1 MTARTTNL
9 KQEAIDNIVGVAL
22 SRLSGAKAE
31 TGIAFLRHYYDDIA
45 AEDITGVD
53 PEDLYG
59 AALSLWQFGAK
70 HKPGEAKV
78 RAFNPRDET
87 HGWHSPHTVVE
98 IVHDDMPFLV
108 DSVTMELNRRN
119 LTVHLVVHPQISA
132 ERDAGGK
139 AAALRP
145 RGNGAK
151 GAVNESFMHIEID
164 EQTSSRTLKDIEQG
178 LEGVLA
184 DVRASVASW
193 RTMRDRAAALVDE
206 FKKSP
211 PAGLPRL
218 QADETIAFLRWL
230 LDDHYT
236 FLGFREMKLE
246 GRGTDARITV
256 LPESCVGML
265 RDPEV
270 SVFRGLRKLGRLP
283 GDVQDYLREPTMVV
297 MAKTNRRSTVH
308 RPVHMDAVA
317 IKKFNK
323 KGEVVGI
330 RLFVGLFSSA
340 AYSQSPREIPLLR
353 RKVQDVM
360 ALAGYDEKSHAGKAL
375 LHTLDTFPRDELF
388 QFQTDELSEISRGIV
403 QLQERQRIA
412 LFLRR
417 DPFERFISAYVYVPR
432 ERYNTGLRVAFERIL
447 TAAFD
452 GEIAGRYTHMSDDV
466 LSRLH
471 FIINTTPGKVPD
483 YDAKELE
490 GQLVEAARS
499 WADRLKSALVESMG
513 EEKGLKA
520 LARYEDAFPV
530 SYAVAFTAHTAVYD
544 IGRINQ
550 ALKSGELG
558 MNLYHPLEA
567 DENEFQF
574 KIYHPGKPVPLSDIL
589 PMLENMGLKVL
600 GEKPYDVAPAG
611 AGKKVAIQDFDL
623 VSADG
628 EAIDFDAVRQPFHE
642 SFARIWRGEMENDSF
657 NRLVIAAG
665 LSWRQVVVLRA
676 YCKYLL
682 QAANPFS
689 LRYMAETL
697 ARNGGIA
704 ALLARLFE
712 CRFDPDLEDATDLKD
727 NRDTREEHLVKE
739 IDRRLEEVEIL
750 DEDRIIR
757 HFLNLILAT
766 VRTNFYQVGDD
777 GAPKPWL
784 SLKFESR
791 RIDSLPEP
799 RPLYEIFVYSP
810 RVEGVH
816 MRFGPVARGGMR
828 WSDRPEDFRTEILGL
843 VKAQQVKNAVI
854 VPVGSKGG
862 FVLKQ
867 PTPPGDREALRAEG
881 IACYKIFVSGMLDI
895 TDNRVGDDVVPPD
908 RVLRKDGDDPYL
920 VVAADK
926 GTATFSDIANGLSG
940 DYGFWLD
947 DAFASGGSAGYDH
960 KKMGITARGAWE
972 SVKRHFR
979 EAGFDTQTQDFTVI
993 GVGDM
998 SGDVFGNGMLLSEH
1012 IKLVGAFNHLHIFVD
1027 PDPDPK
1033 KSFAERKRLFE
1044 LPRSSWSDYQAKLI
1058 SKGGGVFDRRAKSVD
1073 ISPRMKSL
1081 FGIKENQL
1089 TPARLIRAMLTAE
1102 ADLLWFGGIG
1112 TYVKSTRET
1121 HADADDRTNDSQRVD
1136 AGDLR
1141 CKVIG
1146 EGANL
1151 GMTQRAR
1158 IEFAMADG
1166 RLNTDAIDNS
1176 AGVDTSDHEVNI
1188 KILLSDA
1195 IGRGELPAKQRDGL
1209 LAGMTE
1215 EVAALVLRDNYQQTQ
1230 SITVTRFQDTGRLDE
1245 QQRLMRSLE
1254 RDGRLDR
1261 ALEYLPND
1269 EEIDERHKTGRA
1281 LTRPELAVLL
1291 AYAKIVTYDALL
1303 DSDLP
1308 DDPLLGDDLAR
1319 YFPAPIQ
1326 QKYAAAIGRHRLR
1339 REIISTHL
1347 TNSII
1352 NRTGP
1357 GFINEMHLDTGM
1369 DVPEIV
1375 RAYTISREVFELRAL
1390 WQDIEALDNI
1400 APAEAQTRMLL
1411 ETVRTL
1417 WRTTPWFLRNCRHP
1431 LDITAHVGEFHE
1443 GVQRIAAGLDDMLT
1457 VAQRK
1462 ELARRGKR
1470 YAATGVP
1477 SALVARVGLLKVLSS
1492 APDIV
1497 RIAGTAKQ
1505 PVEDAGAAYFLAG
1518 DRFRLDWL
1526 RRAANAMPAENHW
1539 QRQAREAIVA
1549 DIWGNQYNL
1558 TSAALAT
1565 GETGADAVKAWTDGT
1580 DARREQ
1586 VEQIDLL
1593 LGEIVAS
1600 GAPDLAML
1608 AVANR
1613 QLRTLAGG

>member
-9 KQEAIDNIVGVAL
+9 KQEAIDNIVGVARE
-22 SRLSGAKAE
+22 RLSGARAE

-70 HKPGEAKV
+70 HKPGEAKI
-78 RAFNPRDET
+78 RAFNPRVEQ

-119 LTVHLVVHPQISA
+119 LTVHLVVHPQFSA
-132 ERDAGGK
+132 ERDASGK
-139 AAALRP
+139 ASALRP

-151 GAVNESFMHIEID
+151 GAANESFMHIEID
-164 EQTSSRTLKDIEQG
+164 EQTSPRILKDIEQG
-178 LEGVLA
+178 LDGVLA
-184 DVRASVASW
+184 DVRASVAGW

-206 FKKSP
+206 FRKSP
-211 PAGLPRL
+211 PAGLPRR
-218 QADETIAFLRWL
+218 QADETVAFLRWL
-230 LDDHYT
+230 LEDHYT

-246 GRGTDARITV
+246 GSGKDARINV

-323 KGEVVGI
+323 KAEVVGI

-353 RKVQDVM
+353 RKVHDVM

-375 LHTLDTFPRDELF
+375 LHILDTFPRDELF
-388 QFQTDELSEISRGIV
+388 QFQTNELSEISRGIV

-432 ERYNTGLRVAFERIL
+432 ERFNTGLRVAFERIL
-447 TAAFD
+447 TTAFD

-490 GQLVEAARS
+490 SRLVEAGRS

-513 EEKGLKA
+513 EEKGLKTQS
-520 LARYEDAFPV
+520 RYEDAFPV
-530 SYAVAFTAHTAVYD
+530 SYTEAFSAHTAVFD
-544 IGRINQ
+544 IKCIDE
-550 ALKSGELG
+550 ALKTDTLG
-558 MNLYHPLEA
+558 MNLYHPIEA
-567 DENEFQF
+567 AEDEFQF
-574 KIYHPGKPVPLSDIL
+574 KIYRPGSPVPLSDIL
-589 PMLENMGLKVL
+589 PMLENMGLRVL
-600 GEKPYDVAPAG
+600 GERPYDVILAAD
-611 AGKKVAIQDFDL
+611 GKAVAIQDFDL
-623 VSADG
+623 VSASG
-628 EAIDFDAVRQPFHE
+628 EAIDFDAIRQPFHD
-642 SFARIWRGEMENDSF
+642 SFARIWRGEMENDGF

-676 YCKYLL
+676 CCKYLR
-682 QAANPFS
+682 QAAIPFS
-689 LRYMAETL
+689 QDYMAETL

-712 CRFDPDLEDATDLKD
+712 CRFDPDLKGD
-727 NRDTREEHLVKE
+727 REAEEARLAKK
-739 IDRRLEEVEIL
+739 IIRRLAEVENL

-757 HFLNLILAT
+757 HFLNLIQTTL
-766 VRTNFYQVGDD
+766 RTNFYQTGDD
-777 GAPKPWL
+777 GLPKPWL
-784 SLKFESR
+784 SLKFDSQ

-799 RPLYEIFVYSP
+799 RPFREIFVYSP

-828 WSDRPEDFRTEILGL
+828 WSDRREDFRTEILGL

-867 PTPPGDREALRAEG
+867 APSSGDREALLAEG
-881 IACYKIFVSGMLDI
+881 IACYRIFVSGMLDI
-895 TDNRVGDDVVPPD
+895 TDNRVGDEVAPPA

-926 GTATFSDIANGLSG
+926 GTATFSDIANGLAR

-960 KKMGITARGAWE
+960 KKMGITARGVWE

-979 EAGFDTQTQDFTVI
+979 ETGHDTQTRDFTVI

-1044 LPRSSWSDYQAKLI
+1044 LPRSSWADYQAKLI

-1081 FGIKENQL
+1081 FGIKEKQL

-1102 ADLLWFGGIG
+1102 VDLLWFGGIG
-1112 TYVKSTRET
+1112 TYVKSSRET
-1121 HADADDRTNDSQRVD
+1121 HADAGDRANDSLRVD
-1136 AGDLR
+1136 AASLR

-1158 IEFAMADG
+1158 IEFAMAGG

-1195 IGRGELPAKQRDGL
+1195 IARKELPAKQRDAL

-1254 RDGRLDR
+1254 RAGRLDR
-1261 ALEYLPND
+1261 ALEFLPND
-1269 EEIDERHKTGRA
+1269 EEIAERHTAGQA

-1303 DSDLP
+1303 ASDLP

-1326 QKYAAAIGRHRLR
+1326 RKFPAAIGRHRLR
-1339 REIISTHL
+1339 REIITTHL

-1357 GFINEMHLDTGM
+1357 GFINEMQHDTGM

-1375 RAYTISREVFELRAL
+1375 RGYTISREVFELRAL

-1417 WRTTPWFLRNCRHP
+1417 WRTTPWFLRNCVHP
-1431 LDITAHVGEFHE
+1431 LDITAHVGEFRE
-1443 GVQRIAAGLDDMLT
+1443 GVQRIAAGLDEMLT
-1457 VAQRK
+1457 AAQRK
-1462 ELARRGKR
+1462 ELAVRGKR
-1470 YAATGVP
+1470 FAGAGVP
-1477 SALVARVGLLKVLSS
+1477 SALVARVGWLKVLSS

-1539 QRQAREAIVA
+1539 QRQARDAIVD
-1549 DIWGNQYNL
+1549 DIWGHQYNL

-1565 GETGADAVKAWTDGT
+1565 GETGADAIGAWTA
-1580 DARREQ
+1580 ARIELVEQ
-1586 VEQIDLL
+1586 VDLL
-1593 LGEIVAS
+1593 LGEIVSS

-1613 QLRTLAGG
+1613 QLRALAGS